1 VRWAKDF
8 VFVWILIGLL
18 VLYVVSIGEGSYLL
32 FAAGNVVV
40 EIILIVYTLRSGR
53 SPNGSK
59 APQTG
64 QGSS

>member
-1 VRWAKDF
+1 LRWAKDF

-40 EIILIVYTLRSGR
+40 EILLIVYTVRSGR
-53 SPNGSK
+53 SPNGSTS
-59 APQTG
+59 PQTG
-64 QGSS
+64 QATS